1 VAIKEP
7 GIAASPNRGLAL
19 TAGTMFA
26 IWGMLGFFFAG
37 NGGHHFV
44 GPTGGYLWNAFE
56 VNSALA
62 TIWVLMAAL
71 LFIVGLGTV
80 AGSRWANMLV
90 GIVAIVLGVYG
101 FVFMNTSANLFAA
114 NTTDNVFHVIVGVIL
129 VLTALGADRQNLA
142 AIRAQARRA

>member
-44 GPTGGYLWNAFE
+44 GSTGGYLWNAFE

-62 TIWVLMAAL
+62 TVWVLMAAL

-90 GIVAIVLGVYG
+90 GIIAIVLGVYG
-101 FVFMNTSANLFAA
+101 FVFMNTSANLFAT
-114 NTTDNVFHVIVGVIL
+114 NTTDNIFHVIVGVIL
-129 VLTALGADRQNLA
+129 VLTAFGADRQNLA

>member
-37 NGGHHFV
+37 DGGHHFV
-44 GPTGGYLWNAFE
+44 GATGGYLWNAFE

>member
-1 VAIKEP
+1 MAIKEP

-37 NGGHHFV
+37 DGGHHFV
-44 GPTGGYLWNAFE
+44 GTTGGYLWNAFE
-56 VNSALA
+56 VNSAMA

-80 AGSRWANMLV
+80 AGSRWANILV

-114 NTTDNVFHVIVGVIL
+114 NTTDNVFHLIVGVVL
-129 VLTALGADRQNLA
+129 LLTAFGADKQNLA
-142 AIRAQARRA
+142 AIRAQARQA

>member
-1 VAIKEP
+1 MAIKEP

-37 NGGHHFV
+37 DGGHHFV
-44 GPTGGYLWNAFE
+44 GTTGGYLWNAFE
-56 VNSALA
+56 VNSAMA

-80 AGSRWANMLV
+80 AGSRWANILV

-114 NTTDNVFHVIVGVIL
+114 NTTDNVFHLIVGVIL
-129 VLTALGADRQNLA
+129 LLTAFGADKQNLA
-142 AIRAQARRA
+142 AIRAQARQA